1 MVIPKSLNFN
11 PVIVVSGVFKKSAD
25 NLTNDMMDEMW
36 CQWS

>member
-25 NLTNDMMDEMW
+25 NLTNDMMDEM
-36 CQWS
+36 